1 MKIKLPY
8 GIHKTAALDIDE
20 DDLLY
25 HHRVESVPHLTG
37 AEIVK
42 RTKQV
47 LDEPLGFVPLRY
59 ALVPGDHVVIP
70 VMPETPQVTLVLR
83 GVLEYLLDLRETRPG
98 KITVLR
104 AERDSW
110 TLDGLEQQ
118 DERIS
123 FVTLETDKA
132 AQFAMLAVSET
143 DDPLTVAR
151 LLFDAD
157 FVLPVGSFFPECS
170 PGYFG
175 IHSPIYPLFSNAETQ
190 KRYRSFPHDKQKNK
204 SAKRSPEAEIMERE
218 LDLVTRQLGVTLM
231 LNVLPSVPAGT
242 ASEEWEEDW
251 DEDSEENQS
260 EENAEVCCTD
270 EASTETTG
278 VADVIAGEYRELQ
291 REGYPR
297 YRELWTLQE
306 RCLADVVIATVPGGV
321 EQQTWANVFRA
332 AMSASVLT
340 SDGGTVV
347 VCCDVTEPF
356 PTVLEALR
364 QVRNVDQVLK
374 HAHLPNVED
383 AAAALGFLRVLKDF
397 HVAFLSGLDCERLEE
412 LGIMPLENAD
422 ELNRLVQSADS
433 CVILPNAHRVIL

>member
-25 HHRVESVPHLTG
+25 HHRAESVPHLTSE
-37 AEIVK
+37 EILK
-42 RTKQV
+42 RTKQA

-83 GVLEYLLDLRETRPG
+83 GVLEYLLEMRESRPG

-132 AQFAMLAVSET
+132 EQFAMLAVSET

-204 SAKRSPEAEIMERE
+204 HAKRSPEAEIMERE

-242 ASEEWEEDW
+242 ALEDW
-251 DEDSEENQS
+251 EDDLED
-260 EENAEVCCTD
+260 D
-270 EASTETTG
+270 EAPAESGETRQPEMAGTTG

-291 REGYPR
+291 REVYPR

-306 RCLADVVIATVPGGV
+306 RCLAGVVIATVHGGA
-321 EQQTWANVFRA
+321 EMQTWANVFRA
-332 AMSASVLT
+332 AMSASTLT
-340 SDGGTVV
+340 SEGGTIV
-347 VCCDVTEPF
+347 VCSDVTEPF

-374 HAHLPNVED
+374 HAQLPNVED
-383 AAAALGFLRVLKDF
+383 AAAALGFLRVLKNF
-397 HVAFLSGLDCERLEE
+397 HVAFLSALDGERLEE
-412 LGIMPLENAD
+412 LGIMPLEDAG
-422 ELNRLVQSADS
+422 ELNRLVESADS

>member
-25 HHRVESVPHLTG
+25 HHRAESVPHLTSE
-37 AEIVK
+37 EILK
-42 RTKQV
+42 RTKQA

-83 GVLEYLLDLRETRPG
+83 GVLEYLLEMRESRPG

-132 AQFAMLAVSET
+132 EQFAMLAVSET

-204 SAKRSPEAEIMERE
+204 HAKRSPEAEIMERE

-242 ASEEWEEDW
+242 ALEDWEEN
-251 DEDSEENQS
+251 DESP
-260 EENAEVCCTD
+260 AE
-270 EASTETTG
+270 SGETCQPEMAGMTG

-291 REGYPR
+291 REVYPR

-306 RCLADVVIATVPGGV
+306 RCLAGVVIATVHGGA

-332 AMSASVLT
+332 AMSASTLT
-340 SDGGTVV
+340 SEGGTIV
-347 VCCDVTEPF
+347 VCSDVTEPF

-374 HAHLPNVED
+374 HAHLPNMED
-383 AAAALGFLRVLKDF
+383 AAAALGFLQVLRNF
-397 HVAFLSGLDCERLEE
+397 RVAFLSDLDGERLEE
-412 LGIMPLENAD
+412 LGIMPLADAD
-422 ELNRLVQSADS
+422 ELNRLVQSTGS

>member
-25 HHRVESVPHLTG
+25 HHRAESVPHLTG
-37 AEIVK
+37 EEILK
-42 RTKQV
+42 RTKQA

-83 GVLEYLLDLRETRPG
+83 GVLEYLLEMRESRPG

-132 AQFAMLAVSET
+132 EQFAMLAVSET
-143 DDPLTVAR
+143 DDPLMVAR

-204 SAKRSPEAEIMERE
+204 HAKRSPEAEIMERE

-242 ASEEWEEDW
+242 ALEDWEEDW
-251 DEDSEENQS
+251 DEDDESP
-260 EENAEVCCTD
+260 AE
-270 EASTETTG
+270 SGETCQPEMAGMTG
-278 VADVIAGEYRELQ
+278 VADVTAGEYRELQ

-306 RCLADVVIATVPGGV
+306 RCLADVVIATVHGSA

-332 AMSASVLT
+332 TMSAATLT
-340 SDGGTVV
+340 AEGGTVV
-347 VCCDVTEPF
+347 VCSDVTEPF

-374 HAHLPNVED
+374 HVQLPNVED
-383 AAAALGFLRVLKDF
+383 AAAALGFLQVLKNF
-397 HVAFLSGLDCERLEE
+397 RVAFLSSLDSERLEE
-412 LGIMPLENAD
+412 LGILPLAD
-422 ELNRLVQSADS
+422 AGELNRLVQNANS